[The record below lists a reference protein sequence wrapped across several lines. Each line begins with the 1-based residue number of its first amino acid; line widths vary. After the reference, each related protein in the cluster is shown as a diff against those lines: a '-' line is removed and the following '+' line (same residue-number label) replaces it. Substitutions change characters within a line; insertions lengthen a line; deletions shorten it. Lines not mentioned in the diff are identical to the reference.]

1 MANTI
6 ISIPERGDIC
16 VLDAEKN
23 IKYIT
28 FDSFDLSAL
37 PSGWTVIAPVEWR
50 RGRKVKVNR
59 VLGNYKWAQYFLW
72 LISDYVMDGES
83 HPFSFAVTVSGTTY
97 TCSGNYSGTT
107 VAEVAASMNAVV
119 KDFAFGNQQYHVYVR
134 NGELILSHDTYA
146 SYLAVTPTG
155 VKVAARVGTEIAATT
170 AILRLNGH
178 KTGDG
183 AVINLDRALI
193 YFRADNSSATYNPT
207 SELTSIKRGY
217 PVCLPAYLG
226 TSPSRVEGG
235 VQKDYCGVLRAYYG
249 EGEEGWINFMRT
261 GVFAVR
267 PSCQGID
274 NTAIYGDGPTNTYK
288 LAGQTIEDHDG
299 NSVPFYPAFDAVSA
313 VAFDADGL
321 RAGDWYIPRIGE
333 IVELKRGITYPAK
346 YVTGSGSV
354 NVAAADADL
363 LTRAYDK
370 CGLTQI
376 ANNTIA
382 WSSSR
387 GGTGGAWSFSGG
399 IGSAGYGSFGY
410 NSQTVASA
418 LLSLPEAD

>member
-37 PSGWTVIAPVEWR
+37 PSGWTVVAPVEWR

-72 LISDYVMDGES
+72 LVTDYVTDGES
-83 HPFSFAVTVSGTTY
+83 HPFSFAVTVSGTAY

-119 KDFAFGNQQYHVYVR
+119 KDFAFGTHQYHVYAR
-134 NGELILSHDTYA
+134 NGELILSHDTYTT
-146 SYLAVTPTG
+146 YLAVAATG
-155 VKVAARVGTEIAATT
+155 VKVTQRVGTELAATS
-170 AILRLNGH
+170 AILRFNGQ
-178 KTGDG
+178 KTGEG
-183 AVINLDRALI
+183 AVVNLDRALI
-193 YFRADNSSATYNPT
+193 YFRADNSTAIYNPT

-226 TSPSRVEGG
+226 TSQYRVEGD
-235 VQKDYCGVLRAYYG
+235 VQKDYCAILRAYYG
-249 EGEEGWINFMRT
+249 EGEDGWINFMET

-267 PSCQGID
+267 PSYQGID

-288 LAGQTIEDHDG
+288 LAGQTVEDHDG
-299 NSVPFYPAFDAVSA
+299 NSAPFYPAFDAVAA
-313 VAFDADGL
+313 VSFDADGL
-321 RAGDWYIPRIGE
+321 RAGEWYIPKIGE
-333 IVELKRGITYPAK
+333 VVELKFGITYPAK
-346 YVTGSGSV
+346 YVTGTGSV

-376 ANNTIA
+376 ANNTYA

-387 GGTGGAWSFSGG
+387 YNAYGAWIFSGG
-399 IGSAGYGSFGY
+399 YGYALSYSFCV
-410 NSQTVASA
+410 SFQAIASA
-418 LLSLPEAD
+418 LLTLPEAD

>member
-37 PSGWTVIAPVEWR
+37 PSGWTVVAPVEWR

-72 LISDYVMDGES
+72 LVTDYVTDGES
-83 HPFSFAVTVSGTTY
+83 HPFSFAVTVSGTAY

-119 KDFAFGNQQYHVYVR
+119 KDFAFGTHQYHVYAR
-134 NGELILSHDTYA
+134 NGELILSHDTYTT
-146 SYLAVTPTG
+146 YLAVAATG
-155 VKVAARVGTEIAATT
+155 VKVTQRVGTELAATS
-170 AILRLNGH
+170 AILRFNGQ

-183 AVINLDRALI
+183 AVVNLDRALI
-193 YFRADNSSATYNPT
+193 YFRADNSTATYNPT

-226 TSPSRVEGG
+226 TSQYRVEGD
-235 VQKDYCGVLRAYYG
+235 VQKDYCAILRAYYG
-249 EGEEGWINFMRT
+249 EGEDGWINFMET

-267 PSCQGID
+267 PSYQGID

-288 LAGQTIEDHDG
+288 LAGQTVEDHDG
-299 NSVPFYPAFDAVSA
+299 NSAPFYPAFDAVAA
-313 VAFDADGL
+313 VSFDADGL
-321 RAGDWYIPRIGE
+321 RAGEWYIPKIGE
-333 IVELKRGITYPAK
+333 VVELKFGITYPAK
-346 YVTGSGSV
+346 YVTGTGFV

-376 ANNTIA
+376 ANNTNA

-387 GGTGGAWSFSGG
+387 YSA
-399 IGSAGYGSFGY
+399 GSAWIFVGGYGVASGFNFY
-410 NSQTVASA
+410 ISYQAIASA
-418 LLSLPEAD
+418 LLTLPEAD